1 MEFIDLVMIFQAAGW
16 QALGKFPNP
25 ANGRSEVNLPAA
37 ESAIGL
43 LSILR
48 DKSRGNLTQEEERVL
63 NESIANLQLNYAA
76 EAEKAR
82 SRPSEAGPA
91 EKETAPKPSDEG
103 S

>member
-25 ANGRSEVNLPAA
+25 ATGRSEVNLPAA

-48 DKSRGNLTQEEERVL
+48 DKSRGNLNPEEERVL

-82 SRPSEAGPA
+82 SQAPEAGPA
-91 EKETAPKPSDEG
+91 EKEPGPEPSGPG